1 MYWIILTVEEFCND
15 RNIRTFWNEDVNIKE
30 KIGARIA
37 SLRKAKRMT
46 QEQLAAKMEISIPY
60 LSSIERGRENPT
72 LNTLI
77 NLARCLDLD
86 LSEMFSHIE
95 IEDPSQRKAVISSLL
110 NNARDEQLKQAL
122 KVLTALLR

>member
-1 MYWIILTVEEFCND
+1 
-15 RNIRTFWNEDVNIKE
+15 
-30 KIGARIA
+30 
-37 SLRKAKRMT
+37 MT

-77 NLARCLDLD
+77 NLSRRLDLD
-86 LSEMFSHIE
+86 LSELFSNIE
-95 IEDPSQRKAVISSLL
+95 IEDPSQRKAILSSLL
-110 NNARDEQLKQAL
+110 NSAGDEQMKQAL

>member
-1 MYWIILTVEEFCND
+1 
-15 RNIRTFWNEDVNIKE
+15 
-30 KIGARIA
+30 
-37 SLRKAKRMT
+37 MT

-77 NLARCLDLD
+77 NLAGCLDLD
-86 LSEMFSHIE
+86 LSEMFSYID

-110 NNARDEQLKQAL
+110 NNAGDEQLKQAL
-122 KVLTALLR
+122 KILTALLR

>member
-1 MYWIILTVEEFCND
+1 M
-15 RNIRTFWNEDVNIKE
+15 NIKE
-30 KIGARIA
+30 RIGARFA
-37 SLRKAKRMT
+37 SLRKAKKMT
-46 QEQLAAKMEISIPY
+46 QDQLAAKMEISIPY

-86 LSEMFSHIE
+86 LSELFSHID
-95 IEDPSQRKAVISSLL
+95 IEDPSQRKAAISSLL
-110 NNARDEQLKQAL
+110 NNVGDEQLKQAL

>member
-1 MYWIILTVEEFCND
+1 LHWLILSADEFCND
-15 RNIRTFWNEDVNIKE
+15 LIIQTLGKKDVNIKG

-37 SLRKAKRMT
+37 SLRKARSMT

-77 NLARCLDLD
+77 NLARCLELD
-86 LSEMFSHIE
+86 LSEMFAHIE

-110 NNARDEQLKQAL
+110 NNAGDEQLKQAL
-122 KVLTALLR
+122 KILTALLR

>member
-1 MYWIILTVEEFCND
+1 
-15 RNIRTFWNEDVNIKE
+15 VNIKE

-37 SLRKAKRMT
+37 SLRKARRMT

-77 NLARCLDLD
+77 NLSRRLDLD
-86 LSEMFSHIE
+86 LSELFSNIE
-95 IEDPSQRKAVISSLL
+95 IEDPSQRKAILSSLL
-110 NNARDEQLKQAL
+110 NSAGDEQMKQAL

>member
-1 MYWIILTVEEFCND
+1 LYWIILTVEEFCND

>member
-1 MYWIILTVEEFCND
+1 M
-15 RNIRTFWNEDVNIKE
+15 NIKE

-37 SLRKAKRMT
+37 SLRKARRMT

-77 NLARCLDLD
+77 NLSRRLDLD
-86 LSEMFSHIE
+86 LSELFSNIE
-95 IEDPSQRKAVISSLL
+95 IEDPSQRKAILSSLL
-110 NNARDEQLKQAL
+110 NSAGDEQMKQAL

>member
-15 RNIRTFWNEDVNIKE
+15 RNIRTFGNEDVNIKE

>member
-1 MYWIILTVEEFCND
+1 M
-15 RNIRTFWNEDVNIKE
+15 NIKE

-37 SLRKAKRMT
+37 SLRKARRMT

-77 NLARCLDLD
+77 NLAGCLDLD
-86 LSEMFSHIE
+86 LSEMFSYID

-110 NNARDEQLKQAL
+110 NNAGDEQLKQAL
-122 KVLTALLR
+122 KILTALLR

>member
-1 MYWIILTVEEFCND
+1 MHWFILSGEEFCND
-15 RNIRTFWNEDVNIKE
+15 AAVQTLGKKDMDIKE
-30 KIGARIA
+30 RIGARIA
-37 SLRKAKRMT
+37 SLRKARKMT

-86 LSEMFSHIE
+86 LGEMFSHIDV
-95 IEDPSQRKAVISSLL
+95 EDPTQRKVVISALL
-110 NNARDEQLKQAL
+110 SNAGDEQLKQAL

>member
-1 MYWIILTVEEFCND
+1 LHWLILSGDEFCND
-15 RNIRTFWNEDVNIKE
+15 TAVQTLGTKDVNIKD

-37 SLRKAKRMT
+37 SLRKARRMT

-95 IEDPSQRKAVISSLL
+95 IEDPLQRKVVISSLL
-110 NNARDEQLKQAL
+110 SNAEDEQLKQAL

>member
-1 MYWIILTVEEFCND
+1 M
-15 RNIRTFWNEDVNIKE
+15 NIKE
-30 KIGARIA
+30 KIGARFA
-37 SLRKAKRMT
+37 SLRKARKMT
-46 QEQLAAKMEISIPY
+46 QDQLAAKMEISIPY

-86 LSEMFSHIE
+86 LSELFSHID
-95 IEDPSQRKAVISSLL
+95 IEDPSQRKAAISSLL
-110 NNARDEQLKQAL
+110 NNVGDEQLKQAL